1 MSHSINSG
9 QVSRVACEDTVVH
22 LCPSRGWVPIQLRE
36 LWDYRELISLL
47 VWRDL
52 KAAHAQT
59 VLGVA
64 WVFVKPA
71 VLMTI
76 FTIVFGLLA
85 KIPSDGIPYPLFMF
99 SALLPWQYFARA
111 LSGASTSLV
120 ANQHLI
126 TKVYF
131 PRLVIPLSAMVGPL
145 FEFGISTL
153 LLLLMMGFYEVV
165 PTRGMWL
172 LPMFLLMGMCTAF
185 GAGIWL
191 SALSVR
197 FRDVAH
203 AHPFMTQI
211 WFFATPVLYPSSL
224 VPESWRWLYWMN
236 PMAGVIE
243 GFRWALLGTGR
254 LSVSMV
260 VSSLVVM
267 LVMLVPGL
275 YVFRRMERT
284 FADRV

>member
-1 MSHSINSG
+1 MNDMMKD
-9 QVSRVACEDTVVH
+9 QLALRVAGEDPVVYIG
-22 LCPSRGWVPIQLRE
+22 PSRGWLPIQLGE

-52 KAAHAQT
+52 RASYAQT
-59 VLGVA
+59 GLGVA

-71 VLMTI
+71 VLMAM
-76 FTIVFGLLA
+76 FAIVFGLLA

-99 SALLPWQYFARA
+99 SALLPWQYFSRA
-111 LSGASTSLV
+111 LSGAGMSLV

-145 FEFGISTL
+145 VEFGVTAF
-153 LLLLMMGFYEVV
+153 LLLLMMGYFQVV
-165 PTRGMWL
+165 PTRGVWL
-172 LPMFLLMGMCTAF
+172 LPIFLLVGMGTAF
-185 GAGIWL
+185 GVGIWL

-203 AHPFMTQI
+203 AHPFITQM

-224 VPESWRWLYWMN
+224 VPDSWRWLYWMN

-243 GFRWALLGTGR
+243 GFRWALLGTEMF
-254 LSVSMV
+254 SVPMMTISV
-260 VSSLVVM
+260 VVM
-267 LVMLVPGL
+267 LAIFVPGL

>member
-1 MSHSINSG
+1 MKNHRAFQG
-9 QVSRVACEDTVVH
+9 ACEDTVVH
-22 LCPSRGWVPIQLRE
+22 IGPSRGWVPIQPGE
-36 LWDYRELISLL
+36 LWDYRELIFLL

-52 KAAHAQT
+52 KASYAQT
-59 VLGVA
+59 VLGAA

-71 VLMTI
+71 LLMTI
-76 FTIVFGLLA
+76 FTIVFGWLA
-85 KIPSDGIPYPLFMF
+85 KIPSDGVPYPLFMF

-111 LSGASTSLV
+111 LSGASTSLM

-145 FEFGISTL
+145 FEFGITTL
-153 LLLLMMGFYEVV
+153 LLLLMMGFYQVV

-203 AHPFMTQI
+203 AHPFITQI

-243 GFRWALLGTGR
+243 GFRWALLGAGT

-260 VSSLVVM
+260 VSSVVVI
-267 LVMLVPGL
+267 LAMLVPGL

>member
-1 MSHSINSG
+1 MSHSIKRH
-9 QVSRVACEDTVVH
+9 QVSHVACEDTVVH
-22 LCPSRGWVPIQLRE
+22 LGPSRGWVPIQLRE

-59 VLGVA
+59 VLGVT
-64 WVFVKPA
+64 WVFVKPL

-99 SALLPWQYFARA
+99 SALLPWQYFSRA

-153 LLLLMMGFYEVV
+153 LLLLMMGFYQVV

-243 GFRWALLGTGR
+243 GFRWALLGTGA
-254 LSVSMV
+254 LSASMV

-267 LVMLVPGL
+267 MAMLVPGL